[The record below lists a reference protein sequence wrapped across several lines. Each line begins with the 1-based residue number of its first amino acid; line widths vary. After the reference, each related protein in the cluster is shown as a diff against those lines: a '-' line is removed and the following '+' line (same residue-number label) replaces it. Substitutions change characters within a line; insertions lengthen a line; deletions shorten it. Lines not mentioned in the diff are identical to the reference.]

1 MALRTLRVSGAV
13 LLSFWDYISGGKDM
27 KDIRDRVRDK
37 GLYLSEFE
45 HDNCG
50 IGAIVNINGE
60 ASHELVEDALSIV
73 ENLDHRAGKDGEGR
87 IGFVF
92 PLPLPEMTTDL
103 EPTRHLLRSYLFSLE
118 RSSPTCLCPL
128 RPTPLIRIKKR

>member
-1 MALRTLRVSGAV
+1 
-13 LLSFWDYISGGKDM
+13 M

-60 ASHELVEDALSIV
+60 VSHELVEDALSIV

-128 RPTPLIRIKKR
+128 RPTPLIRKKKR